1 MSWFRWWEG
10 TVTDPK
16 WRVVAARS
24 MQPVGNV
31 LAVWAYVLE
40 EARRLDGALPELDCE
55 VIGACLG
62 YDPDAVA
69 SIIAGMKAKGSID
82 EQGVTNWRKRQP
94 KREDD
99 SRERVAAYR
108 EKKRLEAIANA
119 RPESVTHGN
128 APEAEAE
135 AEEVLEF
142 YPDTL
147 SPALTFVGS
156 QANATDPRQDKPKA
170 SGKPP
175 TGKRNAYPEAFEE
188 FWQGYPTDANMSK
201 KEAYDVWK
209 RISAENRQLAT
220 DSLPAFR
227 AHCASNPDY
236 RPIHACR
243 YLAKERFVGH
253 VAMAKKIEAQRFI
266 EQGTPQWDAWQR
278 HLKAARGKGS
288 PIGSGTIN
296 GRSCQGWTFPS
307 EWPPSNITTE
317 HRQERNAA

>member
-1 MSWFRWWEG
+1 MSWLRWWEG

-24 MQPVGNV
+24 GQPVGNV

-40 EARRLDGALPELDCE
+40 EARRMDGGLPEIDCE

-62 YDPDAVA
+62 YEPEAVER
-69 SIIAGMKAKGSID
+69 IIAGMRAKGSID
-82 EQGVTNWRKRQP
+82 DQGVTNWRKRQP

-108 EKKRLEAIANA
+108 EKKRLEALHNA
-119 RPESVTHGN
+119 RLETVTRGN

-135 AEEVLEF
+135 AEEVQALN
-142 YPDTL
+142 PDRQ
-147 SPALTFVGS
+147 SQASTFAGS
-156 QANATDPRQDKPKA
+156 QANSADPRSDQAKA
-170 SGKPP
+170 DGKAANRQ
-175 TGKRNAYPEAFEE
+175 RNAYPADFEA

-201 KEAYDVWK
+201 KEAFDVWK
-209 RISAENRQLAT
+209 RIRAEDRQLAVE
-220 DSLPAFR
+220 SLPAFR

-253 VAMAKKIEAQRFI
+253 VAMAQKITAQRFV

-278 HLKAARGKGS
+278 HLKASRGKGS
-288 PIGSGTIN
+288 PVGAGSIN

-307 EWPPSNITTE
+307 EWPPDNPAS
-317 HRQERNAA
+317 RQAAA